1 MKMHKMVFVFGL
13 VAVAGGSATTA
24 AFAASQQATNSPAAV
39 QPQAVA
45 PNGQVVFAYSDA
57 TAKPMP
63 LPMANTAPAPMSSYA
78 ASPFSGTPGFSP
90 GAIGSGVMSPV
101 NLGASGA
108 SAQDAASSLDLA
120 SPQEF
125 GTSNHPFTT
134 APVDLVGTPA
144 NAVSLRYPYRAAG
157 KLYFKKSD
165 GSSWVCSASLIKRGI
180 LVTAAHCVTKFGGTG
195 TRWYNSWQFVP
206 AKYDAVAPYGVW
218 NVTNARVMTGYYNGT
233 DSCYQ
238 AGVICRNDIAVLLV
252 TPQKGIYPGA
262 SVGWFGYGYN
272 GYGFSATNLALI
284 NQLGYPSSHA
294 AGLRMQRTDSQG
306 FVSAAMSG
314 NTVWGS
320 RQTGGSSGGPE
331 VVNLGPIPGAVLS
344 GGILLGGEPQ
354 ADTVVGVTS
363 WGYNNQ
369 AIKQQGASPFTSTN
383 IYSPLLYG
391 TGGFCTTTPAACAP

>member
-1 MKMHKMVFVFGL
+1 MKKIHKTVFISSL
-13 VAVAGGSATTA
+13 AAIAGGSVVTA
-24 AFAASQQATNSPAAV
+24 AFAAGISVSPAA
-39 QPQAVA
+39 PSGAAVNA
-45 PNGQVVFAYSDA
+45 QGAVTFLYSDA

-63 LPMANTAPAPMSSYA
+63 LPMAKTAPAAMSAYA
-78 ASPFSGTPGFSP
+78 VSPVSGPPGVSP

-101 NLGASGA
+101 NLSGGA
-108 SAQDAASSLDLA
+108 SAQDMASPLMV

-157 KLYFKKSD
+157 KLYFKKPN
-165 GSSWVCSASLIKRGI
+165 GSSYVCSASLIKKGLI
-180 LVTAAHCVTKFGGTG
+180 VTAAHCVTQYGGTG

-206 AKYDAVAPYGVW
+206 AKYDALAPYGLW
-218 NVTNARVMTGYYNGT
+218 NVASARVMTAYYNGA
-233 DSCYQ
+233 DSCST
-238 AGVICRNDIAVLLV
+238 AGIVCRNDIAVLTV
-252 TPQKGIYPGA
+252 ASKSGVYPGT
-262 SVGWFGYGYN
+262 STGWYGYGYN

-284 NQLGYPSSHA
+284 NQLGYPASHA

-306 FVSAAMSG
+306 FVSSTNVG

-331 VVNLGPIPGAVLS
+331 LVNLSPIPGAVLS
-344 GGILLGGEPQ
+344 GGILLGAEPQ

-363 WGYNNQ
+363 WGYTNQ
-369 AIKQQGASPFTSTN
+369 AVKQQGASAFTNTN
-383 IYSPLLYG
+383 ILALVNAA
-391 TGGFCTTTPAACAP
+391 CAATPAAC